1 MEAET
6 DCVTISGVSFSCSGY
21 RGLEGSAGYQG
32 DVRRRMLE
40 KESRTKGRDQEK
52 IDGDR
57 ESDKS
62 EG

>member
-1 MEAET
+1 MSWRQHGGERN
-6 DCVTISGVSFSCSGY
+6 VWRRI
-21 RGLEGSAGYQG
+21 LKKEGGI
-32 DVRRRMLE
+32 
-40 KESRTKGRDQEK
+40 KGRDGEK